1 MLFTYLPML
10 FTYLYNKT
18 FIIPLVI
25 ICMFFVG
32 DANSDTVTKY
42 VFAEEVS
49 DGSGLSFI
57 ANESVS
63 TVYPGGTFDT
73 NNSYC

>member
-1 MLFTYLPML
+1 
-10 FTYLYNKT
+10 
-18 FIIPLVI
+18 
-25 ICMFFVG
+25 MFFVG